1 MLDVSVA
8 SLRQTLG
15 TINRASDGAFR
26 VVQSPCDTKERRSRG
41 GGQVVEL
48 TFTQAIESIAADSHS
63 GAAEIA
69 ERAADILLRRATT
82 GEPASPDAFRREL
95 LATGWA
101 LIHAQTAMAP
111 LVNLVNNVLWKVE
124 SEDTPRGLRQAVSQ
138 ATDEFKRMLA
148 QHALRVA
155 EGALGLIGEGS
166 RIVTISNS
174 STVQHA
180 LIHAQRAGRRLEV
193 ICAESRPSLEG
204 RAQAAVLMNCGLSV
218 TLLDDAA
225 AINAAAHADL
235 ALVGADM
242 LTNRGLIN
250 KIGTRPMAIIA
261 REAGIPF
268 YTLCG
273 SEKFLPPG
281 FQPRQEPNLSLDD
294 VWSDAPDHAGSVAHF
309 FDFTPLEAL
318 SGIVTEQGILPV
330 AAVEAWLAATKLHP
344 ALANYANGEMHE
356 QLLVP

>member
-1 MLDVSVA
+1 
-8 SLRQTLG
+8 
-15 TINRASDGAFR
+15 
-26 VVQSPCDTKERRSRG
+26 
-41 GGQVVEL
+41 VEL

-63 GAAEIA
+63 GAAQIA
-69 ERAADILLRRATT
+69 ERAADILLRRATS

-124 SEDTPRGLRQAVSQ
+124 SEDTPRGLRQAVSH

-204 RAQAAVLMNCGLSV
+204 REQAALLMNCGLSV

-225 AINAAAHADL
+225 AIKAAAHADL

-250 KIGTRPMAIIA
+250 KIGTRPMAMVA
-261 REAGIPF
+261 REAGVPF

-281 FQPRQEPNLSLDD
+281 FRPHQHPDIPVEDI
-294 VWSDAPDHAGSVAHF
+294 WSDAPDHAGSVAHF
-309 FDFTPLEAL
+309 FDFTPLEVLA
-318 SGIVTEQGILPV
+318 GIVTEQGILPV

-344 ALANYANGEMHE
+344 ALANYANGEMRE

>member
-1 MLDVSVA
+1 
-8 SLRQTLG
+8 
-15 TINRASDGAFR
+15 
-26 VVQSPCDTKERRSRG
+26 
-41 GGQVVEL
+41 VEL

-63 GAAEIA
+63 GAAQIA
-69 ERAADILLRRATT
+69 ERAADILLRRATS

-111 LVNLVNNVLWKVE
+111 LVNLVNFVLWKVE
-124 SEDTPRGLRQAVSQ
+124 SEDTPRGLRSAVSQ
-138 ATDEFKRMLA
+138 ATEDFKRMLR

-155 EGALGLIGEGS
+155 EGALGLIGEGN
-166 RIVTISNS
+166 TIITLSNS

-204 RAQAAVLMNCGLSV
+204 REQAALLINCGLTV
-218 TLLDDAA
+218 KLLSDAD
-225 AINAAAHADL
+225 AIAAAAHADL

-250 KIGTRPMAIIA
+250 KIGTHLMAAVA
-261 REAGIPF
+261 REAGVPF

-281 FQPRQEPNLSLDD
+281 FRPYEQSDLPIEDT
-294 VWSDAPDHAGSVAHF
+294 WSDTAGDGGSMF

-344 ALANYANGEMHE
+344 ALANYAIEVSRE
-356 QLLVP
+356 QRSVS

>member
-8 SLRQTLG
+8 SLRQTVG

-26 VVQSPCDTKERRSRG
+26 VVQSPCDTKERASRG

-48 TFTQAIESIAADSHS
+48 TFTQAIESIAADNHS
-63 GAAEIA
+63 GAAQIA
-69 ERAADILLRRATT
+69 ERAADILLRRATS

-111 LVNLVNNVLWKVE
+111 LVNLVNCVLWKVE
-124 SEDTPRGLRQAVSQ
+124 SEDTPRGLRPA
-138 ATDEFKRMLA
+138 APHAPDELKRMLA
-148 QHALRVA
+148 QHALRLA
-155 EGALGLIGEGS
+155 EGALGLIAEGR

-204 RAQAAVLMNCGLSV
+204 REQAALLMNCGLSV
-218 TLLDDAA
+218 RLLDDAA
-225 AINAAAHADL
+225 AIEATAQADL

-250 KIGTRPMAIIA
+250 KIGTRPMAIAA
-261 REAGIPF
+261 REAGVPF

-281 FQPRQEPNLSLDD
+281 FQLRQQPDLSVED
-294 VWSDAPDHAGSVAHF
+294 VWSDAPQDAGVPRF

-356 QLLVP
+356 ELMAP